1 MEIMRCCQCMLD
13 KEGATDLVVD
23 LIIGNY
29 SNRIFR
35 ETIELGIALL
45 DGGNC
50 VIQVPFASF
59 VHLFCGPFSGTTMVS
74 QYWKNLH
81 FYGAGVMTVVMPV
94 LPEFSC

>member
-1 MEIMRCCQCMLD
+1 LLD

-29 SNRIFR
+29 SNRTFH

-50 VIQVPFASF
+50 AIQVTLYHF
-59 VHLFCGPFSGTTMVS
+59 VFCWLLFL
-74 QYWKNLH
+74 QDKD
-81 FYGAGVMTVVMPV
+81 
-94 LPEFSC
+94 